1 MKRLNLR
8 RWNAPILV
16 TVAVVGVVSGS
27 LKDWRAV
34 FPASGP
40 GGLPRDLDYYA
51 GSRSFSEIE
60 TARAEL
66 EGLALRYRAETRQK
80 QMEGWDRSGFS
91 TEARQAA
98 IADLEKGIAE
108 FRDTPEELILVQDLL
123 LLLRAEG
130 QHHRWLDVYLDVL
143 YRRPTHAVLATF
155 LRNAIEA
162 GERTGR
168 EDEVAAGL
176 RHLREIPLE
185 FPAKHLLQDYES
197 HVARSTAPA
206 SDVL

>member
-1 MKRLNLR
+1 MKRLKLR
-8 RWNAPILV
+8 RWNAPILAM
-16 TVAVVGVVSGS
+16 VAVAGVMSGS
-27 LKDWRAV
+27 MKDWRALH
-34 FPASGP
+34 PATGA
-40 GGLPRDLDYYA
+40 GGLPTDLDYYVQA
-51 GSRSFSEIE
+51 RSFSEIE

-80 QMEGWDRSGFS
+80 HMERRDQSGFG

-98 IADLEKGIAE
+98 IAELEKGIAE

-155 LRNAIEA
+155 LRNAIQA
-162 GERTGR
+162 GEQTGR
-168 EDEVAAGL
+168 QDEVVAGL
-176 RHLREIPLE
+176 RHLRAIPLE
-185 FPAKHLLQDYES
+185 FPAKHLVQDYES
-197 HVARSTAPA
+197 HAARSTPPA
-206 SDVL
+206 LDVL